1 MQSQNYEN
9 YFDPKNNENTVE
21 EIQIHISPILS
32 KDFLILMIGHIQQAH
47 TANEENKLR
56 CETREIF
63 EINVKRH
70 ISYYIDKAYF
80 NSFTV
85 HD

>member
-1 MQSQNYEN
+1 MAITH
-9 YFDPKNNENTVE
+9 DKTD
-21 EIQIHISPILS
+21 HHS
-32 KDFLILMIGHIQQAH
+32 KLKRHIQQAH
-47 TANEENKLR
+47 TANEGNKLR
-56 CETREIF
+56 YETREIF

>member
-1 MQSQNYEN
+1 MCSICG
-9 YFDPKNNENTVE
+9 KNLVQ
-21 EIQIHISPILS
+21 IQ
-32 KDFLILMIGHIQQAH
+32 HIQQAH
-47 TANEENKLR
+47 TANEGNKLR

-80 NSFTV
+80 NSFTG

>member
-1 MQSQNYEN
+1 M
-9 YFDPKNNENTVE
+9 FLPK
-21 EIQIHISPILS
+21 LR
-32 KDFLILMIGHIQQAH
+32 GHIQQAH
-47 TANEENKLR
+47 TANEEKKFR